1 MMLSRSITP
10 ITWRLSVR
18 PLSTSS
24 QLFNNVFKSY
34 KFKDIKE
41 LIEEPNSKKVLVDVR
56 EPEEHMEYAI
66 PNSINLPV
74 NTAPGALG
82 LIAEEFKS
90 LFKYDKPDLTKE
102 LIFYCKSGT
111 RAKVAEEL
119 ARSYGY
125 QNTGIYEG
133 SINDWLKKNG
143 KNVRSP
149 N

>member
-1 MMLSRSITP
+1 MLKRSITT
-10 ITWRLSVR
+10 ITLRSSVRYLSV
-18 PLSTSS
+18 SS
-24 QLFNNVFKSY
+24 RLYNGMFKSY
-34 KFKDIKE
+34 KFHDIKE
-41 LIEEPNSKKVLVDVR
+41 LVENPNLKKVLIDVR
-56 EPEEHMEYAI
+56 EPEEHLEYAI
-66 PNSINLPV
+66 PNSINIPV

-82 LIAEEFKS
+82 LISEEFKN
-90 LFKYDKPDLTKE
+90 LFKHDKPDLAKE

-133 SINDWLKKNG
+133 SVTDWLKRKG
-143 KNVRSP
+143 ENVKAA

>member
-18 PLSTSS
+18 HLSASS
-24 QLFNNVFKSY
+24 QLFNNVIKSY

-66 PNSINLPV
+66 PNSINIPV

-90 LFKYDKPDLTKE
+90 LFKYEKPDLTKE

-133 SINDWLKKNG
+133 SVNDWLKKNG
-143 KNVRSP
+143 KNKVF
-149 N
+149 